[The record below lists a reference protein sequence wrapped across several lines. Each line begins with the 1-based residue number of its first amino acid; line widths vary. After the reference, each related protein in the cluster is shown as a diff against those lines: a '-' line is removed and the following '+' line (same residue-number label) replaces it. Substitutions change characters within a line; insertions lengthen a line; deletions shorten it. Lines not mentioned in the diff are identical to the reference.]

1 MCIRCNQEQ
10 CTIQNWR
17 KLESTCLT
25 LGGGGGTYLTRQH
38 FYLHPTPSHAKN
50 CNYNNN
56 WQLLYTQ
63 GIKNNPLQHT
73 ITEYIVIEYSPP
85 HWQWLFSCQQR
96 KNCQSPITINVVL
109 DDKVMGSCYASVFFR
124 LLCLQSK
131 RPFLT
136 FCLCV
141 KMSLGVKLFICKRA
155 TYTFIFIW
163 IKLYFMWKV
172 LQEDSL
178 WSSQS
183 ITYKC
188 NLFQR
193 P

>member
-1 MCIRCNQEQ
+1 MQKIAIIIIIGNYCILRVSKIILCN
-10 CTIQNWR
+10 
-17 KLESTCLT
+17 
-25 LGGGGGTYLTRQH
+25 
-38 FYLHPTPSHAKN
+38 TPSLNILSLSTPHLIGSDYFLVSK
-50 CNYNNN
+50 
-56 WQLLYTQ
+56 
-63 GIKNNPLQHT
+63 
-73 ITEYIVIEYSPP
+73 ERIV
-85 HWQWLFSCQQR
+85 R
-96 KNCQSPITINVVL
+96 APITINVVL
-109 DDKVMGSCYASVFFR
+109 DDKVMGSCYASAFFR

-141 KMSLGVKLFICKRA
+141 KKSLGVKLFICKHA